1 MADEEIKQEETTEME
16 PCRCECCDHLIVTE
30 KPKSSWLWLKDSNGN
45 ASATV
50 TFATIAFWVTTLAY
64 LMSIVEKIGPLEVRP
79 FDVAACGSYL
89 IPILGLYF
97 GRRWTDAKLGS
108 K

>member
-1 MADEEIKQEETTEME
+1 MADEEVKQEEIVETG
-16 PCRCECCDHLIVTE
+16 PCKCECCDHTLHE
-30 KPKSSWLWLKDSNGN
+30 KPATSWFWIKDSAGN

-50 TFATIAFWVTTLAY
+50 TFAAIAFWVTTLAY
-64 LMSIVEKIGPLEVRP
+64 LLSIVEKIGPLEVRP
-79 FDVAACGSYL
+79 FDVAACGTYM